1 MIAKYALSK
10 QKNLIKRIT
19 RKKFLQICTT
29 VPLSLTTT
37 KNLFSRG
44 LKFPK
49 KIMALKFY
57 GNMHFCICVLNA
69 YNVSRYSMQQF
80 EKSCAYKL
88 FITTCIFD
96 VWPKLYKFKRTW
108 WGRNLHIFK
117 LCPKCLHSFSKFHAA
132 V

>member
-1 MIAKYALSK
+1 MH
-10 QKNLIKRIT
+10 N
-19 RKKFLQICTT
+19 C
-29 VPLSLTTT
+29 SLVFNNN

-57 GNMHFCICVLNA
+57 GNMHICICVLNA

-96 VWPKLYKFKRTW
+96 IWPKL
-108 WGRNLHIFK
+108 
-117 LCPKCLHSFSKFHAA
+117 
-132 V
+132 